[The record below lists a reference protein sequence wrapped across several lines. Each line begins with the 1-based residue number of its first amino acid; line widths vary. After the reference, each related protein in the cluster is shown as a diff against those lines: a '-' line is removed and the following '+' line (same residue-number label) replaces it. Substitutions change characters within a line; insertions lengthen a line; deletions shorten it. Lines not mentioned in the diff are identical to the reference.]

1 MSMTRRL
8 ITLLTLI
15 GAFAMGSESARAQGG
30 VDRVHRHSGVDTGK
44 ITAVTALNV
53 TISKSGVES
62 TVPAEDIETVYFAG
76 EPSELNAA
84 RTALAA
90 GRVQEAVDALDKIT
104 IANVRRDEVLAE
116 IEFYKAFAKS
126 QRALAGQGS
135 LAAATTDLRAFMA
148 KRRGSF
154 HIPQA
159 VEAIGDLLAADGKYE
174 EARTEYAKLAKAPSP
189 YYGLRSA
196 LLVGRAWQAEGKHDE
211 ALAEFAKV
219 LAAPQSDALFDPLK
233 LSATLDQAVSQA
245 AAGKGADAA
254 ATIGGI
260 IDRADPE
267 NGELLARAFSA
278 LGDCYLKAGDKQG
291 ALFAFLH
298 VDLLYSSSP
307 ELHAK
312 ALHELTTLWRDAG
325 RDSRAQEAAQ
335 KLTQEYPQSRWA
347 KAAP

>member
-1 MSMTRRL
+1 MPRR
-8 ITLLTLI
+8 LLTL
-15 GAFAMGSESARAQGG
+15 FALLAVLTAGGEVARAQGG
-30 VDRVHRHSGVDTGK
+30 VDRIHRRSGVDTGK
-44 ITAVTALNV
+44 ITAVTALNL

-62 TVPAEDIETVYFAG
+62 TVPVEDIETVYLAG
-76 EPSELNAA
+76 EPSELNAV
-84 RTALAA
+84 RTAVANGRLQEASAALTKISAA
-90 GRVQEAVDALDKIT
+90 GVAREE
-104 IANVRRDEVLAE
+104 IAAE
-116 IEFYKAFAKS
+116 IEFYKAYVK
-126 QRALAGQGS
+126 ALLALSGQGD
-135 LAAATTDLRAFMA
+135 LTAAASDLRAFMS
-148 KRRGSF
+148 KRRASF
-154 HIPQA
+154 HVSQA
-159 VEAIGDLLAADGKYE
+159 VEAIGNLLAADGKFE

-189 YYGLRSA
+189 YFGLRSA
-196 LLVGRAWQAEGKHDE
+196 LLVGRAFQAEGKHED

-245 AAGKGADAA
+245 AAGKGNDAA

-267 NGELLARAFSA
+267 DGELLARAFSA

-298 VDLLYSSSP
+298 VDLLYHNSP

-312 ALHELTTLWRDAG
+312 ALHELTTLWKDAG

-335 KLTQEYPQSRWA
+335 KLSQEYPQSRWA
-347 KAAP
+347 KTSP